1 MGHGIDKSFE
11 VSDIGED
18 TISAGL
24 HTFLVRGN
32 KELLAD
38 GFKGYLQ
45 FMPTVRAQLI
55 RLATGISVY
64 GVTKNNVR
72 SIEVVLPN
80 VDEQLAIAAVL
91 ADMDAEIAALEKRRD
106 NARDLKQGMMQQL
119 LTGKVRLI

>member
-18 TISAGL
+18 TIIAGL